1 MLICPEFSVAQ
12 ARQWV
17 EGGEV
22 PELSQ
27 ARHLDYVNIDSGH
40 WPMFSRPTE
49 LATLL
54 AQVANA

>member
-1 MLICPEFSVAQ
+1 VAQ